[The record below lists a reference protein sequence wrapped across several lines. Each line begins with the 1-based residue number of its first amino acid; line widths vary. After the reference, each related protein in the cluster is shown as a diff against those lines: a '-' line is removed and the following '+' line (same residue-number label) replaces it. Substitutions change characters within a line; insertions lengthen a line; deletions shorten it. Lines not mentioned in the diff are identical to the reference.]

1 MNESTYPVIPNL
13 GSLSGD
19 DNAQQSKSP
28 CINEII
34 EKIISQSP
42 MNEELEKSNNEVMI
56 NIVDQYPYIEINRRN
71 RVS

>member
-34 EKIISQSP
+34 EKIISQSQ
-42 MNEELEKSNNEVMI
+42 MNEELEKSNNVVMI